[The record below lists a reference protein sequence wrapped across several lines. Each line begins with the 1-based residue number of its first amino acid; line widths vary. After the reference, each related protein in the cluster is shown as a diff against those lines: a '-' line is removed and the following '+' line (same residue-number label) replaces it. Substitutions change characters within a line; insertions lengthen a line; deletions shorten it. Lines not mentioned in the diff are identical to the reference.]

1 MPQKKFKHNEQS
13 NSLKQENCSAL
24 PFNHM
29 SHLYLS
35 FNQLPLFKIYAEIC
49 RSSSKVGGWHQ
60 Q

>member
-1 MPQKKFKHNEQS
+1 MTQKKFKHNEQS

-24 PFNHM
+24 PFNYM

-49 RSSSKVGGWHQ
+49 RSSSKVGG
-60 Q
+60 